1 MSSAEVKFVPRGT
14 VEPTSRLE
22 DFIRL
27 ARHELDALIP
37 SENWHLPSWNVGGSF
52 LLKVKT

>member
-1 MSSAEVKFVPRGT
+1 MSSAVVKFVPRGT

-27 ARHELDALIP
+27 ARQELEALIP
-37 SENWHLPSWNVGGSF
+37 SEDWDYRAGMSEVHS
-52 LLKVKT
+52 